1 MAQIKQRGS
10 LEQFMNVVRN
20 RIEDLSGERVESS
33 FKYPEDMEDLENG
46 EYESH
51 VTEPVNASE
60 SVQSAMYQDMDGSTL
75 GDIGTTA
82 TEEELRRLYDE
93 WHDSDPVVSEYES
106 FEDWLDDTVNNG
118 YLKRIA
124 GSETVEAAEED
135 DDEDDEYDENAEY
148 IQALIGDLESEI
160 VGRHGDVIESIVFDD
175 DDETLYMTVT
185 FEHNGETSINDYEIP
200 FEDLSMDPE
209 SMEDDVNYIADQVD
223 VDMSD
228 LEE

>member
-20 RIEDLSGERVESS
+20 RIEDLSGEPVESS

-93 WHDSDPVVSEYES
+93 WHDSDPVVSEYDS

-118 YLKRIA
+118 YLKKIA
-124 GSETVEAAEED
+124 GSESVEAAEED
-135 DDEDDEYDENAEY
+135 DDEYDENAEY
-148 IQALIGDLESEI
+148 IQTLIGDLESEI

-185 FEHNGETSINDYEIP
+185 FEYNGETSINDYEIP

-209 SMEDDVNYIADQVD
+209 STEDDVNYIADQVD
-223 VDMSD
+223 VDLSD
-228 LEE
+228 LDD

>member
-20 RIEDLSGERVESS
+20 RIEDLSGEPVESS

-51 VTEPVNASE
+51 VTEPVNAAE

-93 WHDSDPVVSEYES
+93 LHDSDPVVSDYES

-118 YLKRIA
+118 YLKKIA
-124 GSETVEAAEED
+124 GSESVEAAEED
-135 DDEDDEYDENAEY
+135 DDEYDENAEY
-148 IQALIGDLESEI
+148 IQTLIGDLESEI

-185 FEHNGETSINDYEIP
+185 FEYNGETSINDYEIP

-228 LEE
+228 LDD

>member
-20 RIEDLSGERVESS
+20 RIEDLSGEPVESS

-93 WHDSDPVVSEYES
+93 WHDSDPVVSEYDS

-118 YLKRIA
+118 YLKKIA

-135 DDEDDEYDENAEY
+135 DDEFDENADY

-228 LEE
+228 LED

>member
-20 RIEDLSGERVESS
+20 RIEDLSGEPVESS

-51 VTEPVNASE
+51 VTEPVNAAE

-93 WHDSDPVVSEYES
+93 LHDSDPVVSDYES
-106 FEDWLDDTVNNG
+106 FEDWLDDTVNSG
-118 YLKRIA
+118 YLKKIA
-124 GSETVEAAEED
+124 GSESVEAAEED
-135 DDEDDEYDENAEY
+135 DDEYDENAEY
-148 IQALIGDLESEI
+148 IQTLIGDLESEI

-185 FEHNGETSINDYEIP
+185 FEYNGETSINDYEIP

-223 VDMSD
+223 VDLSD
-228 LEE
+228 LDD

>member
-20 RIEDLSGERVESS
+20 RIEDLSGEPVESS

-93 WHDSDPVVSEYES
+93 WHDSDPVVSEYDS

-135 DDEDDEYDENAEY
+135 DDEYDESAEY

-228 LEE
+228 LED

>member
-20 RIEDLSGERVESS
+20 RIEDLSGEPVESS

-228 LEE
+228 LED

>member
-20 RIEDLSGERVESS
+20 RIEDLSGESVESS

-93 WHDSDPVVSEYES
+93 WHDSDPVVSEYDS

-135 DDEDDEYDENAEY
+135 DDEYDENAEY

-228 LEE
+228 LED

>member
-20 RIEDLSGERVESS
+20 RIEDLSGEPVESS

-93 WHDSDPVVSEYES
+93 LHDSDPVVSDYDS

-118 YLKRIA
+118 YLKKIA
-124 GSETVEAAEED
+124 GSESVEAAEED
-135 DDEDDEYDENAEY
+135 DDEYDENAEY
-148 IQALIGDLESEI
+148 IQTLIGDLESEI

-185 FEHNGETSINDYEIP
+185 FEYNGETSINDYEIP

-223 VDMSD
+223 VDLSD
-228 LEE
+228 LDD

>member
-20 RIEDLSGERVESS
+20 RIEDLSGEPVESS

-93 WHDSDPVVSEYES
+93 WHDSDPVVSEYDS

-135 DDEDDEYDENAEY
+135 DDEYDENAEY

-228 LEE
+228 LED

>member
-20 RIEDLSGERVESS
+20 RIEDLSGEPVESS

-51 VTEPVNASE
+51 VTEPVNAAE

-93 WHDSDPVVSEYES
+93 LHDSDPVVSDYDS

-118 YLKRIA
+118 YLKKIA
-124 GSETVEAAEED
+124 GSESVEAAEED
-135 DDEDDEYDENAEY
+135 DDEYDENAEY
-148 IQALIGDLESEI
+148 IQTLIGDLESEI

-185 FEHNGETSINDYEIP
+185 FEYNGETSINDYEIP

-223 VDMSD
+223 VDLSD
-228 LEE
+228 MDD

>member
-20 RIEDLSGERVESS
+20 RIEDLSGEPVESS

-51 VTEPVNASE
+51 VTEPVNAAE

-93 WHDSDPVVSEYES
+93 LHDSDPVVSDYES

-118 YLKRIA
+118 YLKKIA
-124 GSETVEAAEED
+124 GSESVEAAEED
-135 DDEDDEYDENAEY
+135 DDEYDENAEY
-148 IQALIGDLESEI
+148 IQTLIGDLESEI

-185 FEHNGETSINDYEIP
+185 FEYNGETSINDYEIP

-223 VDMSD
+223 VDLSD
-228 LEE
+228 LDD

>member
-20 RIEDLSGERVESS
+20 RIEDLSGEPVESS

-93 WHDSDPVVSEYES
+93 LHDSDPVVSDYDS

-118 YLKRIA
+118 YLKKIA
-124 GSETVEAAEED
+124 GSESVEAAEED
-135 DDEDDEYDENAEY
+135 DDEYDENAEY

-228 LEE
+228 LED

>member
-20 RIEDLSGERVESS
+20 RIEDLSGEPVESS

-93 WHDSDPVVSEYES
+93 WHDSDPVVSEYDS

-118 YLKRIA
+118 YLKKIS
-124 GSETVEAAEED
+124 GSESVESAEDVD
-135 DDEDDEYDENAEY
+135 DDDEYDENAEY
-148 IQALIGDLESEI
+148 IQELIGDLESEI
-160 VGRHGDVIESIVFDD
+160 VGRHGDVIESVVFDD

-185 FEHNGETSINDYEIP
+185 FEYNGETSINDYEIP

-209 SMEDDVNYIADQVD
+209 STEDDVNYIADQVD
-223 VDMSD
+223 VDLSD
-228 LEE
+228 LDD

>member
-20 RIEDLSGERVESS
+20 RIEDLSGEPVESS

-93 WHDSDPVVSEYES
+93 LHDSDPVVSDYDS
-106 FEDWLDDTVNNG
+106 FEDWLYDTVNNG
-118 YLKRIA
+118 YLKKIA
-124 GSETVEAAEED
+124 GSESVESAEDVD
-135 DDEDDEYDENAEY
+135 DDDEYDENAEY
-148 IQALIGDLESEI
+148 IQTLIGDLESEI

-185 FEHNGETSINDYEIP
+185 FEYNGETSINDYEIP

-228 LEE
+228 LDD

>member
-20 RIEDLSGERVESS
+20 RIEDLSGEPVESS

-51 VTEPVNASE
+51 VTEPVNAAE

-93 WHDSDPVVSEYES
+93 WHDSDPVVSEYDS

-135 DDEDDEYDENAEY
+135 DDEYDENAEY

-228 LEE
+228 LED

>member
-20 RIEDLSGERVESS
+20 RIEDLSGEPVESS

-51 VTEPVNASE
+51 VTEPVNAAE

-82 TEEELRRLYDE
+82 TEEELHRLYDE
-93 WHDSDPVVSEYES
+93 LHDSDPVVSDYES
-106 FEDWLDDTVNNG
+106 FEDWLDDTVNSG
-118 YLKRIA
+118 YLKKIA
-124 GSETVEAAEED
+124 GSESVEAAEED
-135 DDEDDEYDENAEY
+135 DDEYDENAEY
-148 IQALIGDLESEI
+148 IQTLIGDLESEI

-185 FEHNGETSINDYEIP
+185 FEYNGETSINDYEIP

-223 VDMSD
+223 VDLSD
-228 LEE
+228 LDD

>member
-20 RIEDLSGERVESS
+20 RIEDLSGEPVESS

-51 VTEPVNASE
+51 VTEPVSASE
-60 SVQSAMYQDMDGSTL
+60 SV
-75 GDIGTTA
+75 
-82 TEEELRRLYDE
+82 ELA
-93 WHDSDPVVSEYES
+93 
-106 FEDWLDDTVNNG
+106 EDVDD
-118 YLKRIA
+118 
-124 GSETVEAAEED
+124 
-135 DDEDDEYDENAEY
+135 DDEYDENAEY
-148 IQALIGDLESEI
+148 IQTLIGDLESEI

-185 FEHNGETSINDYEIP
+185 FEYNGETSINDYEIP

-228 LEE
+228 LDD

>member
-20 RIEDLSGERVESS
+20 RIEDLSGEPVESS

-93 WHDSDPVVSEYES
+93 WHDSDPVVSEYDS

-118 YLKRIA
+118 YLKKIA
-124 GSETVEAAEED
+124 GSESVEAAEED
-135 DDEDDEYDENAEY
+135 DEDDYDENADY
-148 IQALIGDLESEI
+148 IQTLIGDLESEI

-185 FEHNGETSINDYEIP
+185 FEYNGETSINDYEIP

-228 LEE
+228 LED

>member
-20 RIEDLSGERVESS
+20 RIEDLSGEPVESS

-60 SVQSAMYQDMDGSTL
+60 SVQYAMYQDMDGSTL

-93 WHDSDPVVSEYES
+93 WHDSDPVVSEYDS

-118 YLKRIA
+118 YLKKIA
-124 GSETVEAAEED
+124 GSESVESAEDVD
-135 DDEDDEYDENAEY
+135 DDDEYDENAEY
-148 IQALIGDLESEI
+148 IQDLIGDLESEI

-185 FEHNGETSINDYEIP
+185 FEYNGETSINDYEIP

-228 LEE
+228 LDD